1 MDQTLS
7 GLYSAVGT
15 RLGQSRIRR
24 GVLMQART
32 CHMLNIPRQIDGS
45 GLEAVST
52 NMQVCSWC

>member
-52 NMQVCSWC
+52 NM